1 MITLESQ
8 NNEQLLVARP
18 HHSAN
23 WRTNKWL
30 IAAFGI
36 WCCLISLFFAALGLW
51 PVVPLMGLEI
61 IAVATG
67 LYAVCWKLE
76 QRHVLRFRRD
86 TLVIE
91 KGAYYPRLSK
101 QWPRAATFVSVEIQ
115 SHAWDPLRIFLCSR
129 SEQIPIGN
137 FLDHDESEELL
148 RQLRAQG
155 LAVRNFSESGCAPM

>member
-8 NNEQLLVARP
+8 DNEQLLVARP
-18 HHSAN
+18 NHSAN

-30 IAAFGI
+30 IAAFGT
-36 WCCLISLFFAALGLW
+36 WCCLIALFFAALGLW
-51 PVVPLMGLEI
+51 PIAPFMGLEI

-76 QRHVLRFRRD
+76 QRHVLRFRVD

-91 KGAYYPRLSK
+91 KGAYHPRLSW
-101 QWPRAATFVSVEIQ
+101 QWPRTTTFVSVEVQ
-115 SHAWDPLRIFLCSR
+115 PHAWDPLKIFLCSR
-129 SEQIPIGN
+129 SEQIAIGN
-137 FLDHDESEELL
+137 FLNHDESEELL

-155 LAVRNFSESGCAPM
+155 LAVRNFSESARAPM

>member
-8 NNEQLLVARP
+8 NDEQLLVARP
-18 HHSAN
+18 QCSAN

-30 IAAFGI
+30 ITAFGV
-36 WCCLISLFFAALGLW
+36 WCCLIALFFAALGLW
-51 PVVPLMGLEI
+51 PVVPFMGLEI
-61 IAVATG
+61 FALAIG
-67 LYAVCWKLE
+67 LYTVCWKLE
-76 QRHVLRFRRD
+76 QRHVLRFRPD

-91 KGAYYPRLSK
+91 KGAYRPRLSWH
-101 QWPRAATFVSVEIQ
+101 WPRATTFISVEIQ

-155 LAVRNFSESGCAPM
+155 LAVRNFSESARAPM